1 MVQSI
6 AIASGK
12 GGVGKTSL
20 AVNCAVKLSTDGKS
34 VALLDADFG
43 MANSHILLNQKI
55 ENSVSDIIEKGA
67 NIEKVIHETSTGL
80 KLIPGGSGVLE
91 LLNLDS
97 QKRWSVIRSLD
108 ALKKDLDILIVDTPA
123 GASDSSIEFSAAC
136 DAVIVVLVPEPTSFM
151 DAYSF
156 IKALYLEKKFESVS
170 IVVNLAK
177 NEQAAKKS
185 FDSFKKIATKFLNIN
200 INFLGWLP
208 ESKTMAGSI
217 VARKPAVLQKSL
229 EPVLKKNFT
238 EITTKLVGIETVKS
252 NGVKF
257 FNNK

>member
-20 AVNCAVKLSTDGKS
+20 AVNCAVKLSSDGKK

-55 ENSVSDIIEKGA
+55 EHSVNDLLEKKLSIED
-67 NIEKVIHETSTGL
+67 VILETPTGL

-97 QKRWSVIRSLD
+97 QKRWEIIRSLD
-108 ALKKDLDILIVDTPA
+108 LLKEDLDILVVDTPA
-123 GASDSSIEFSAAC
+123 GASDASIEFAAAC
-136 DAVIVVLVPEPTSFM
+136 DAVVVVLVPEPTSFM

-156 IKALYLEKKFESVS
+156 IKALYLEKKFAAVS

-177 NEQAAKKS
+177 NEKAARQS
-185 FDSFKKIATKFLNIN
+185 YESFKKIVTKFLTVNIQ
-200 INFLGWLP
+200 FVGWLP
-208 ESKTMAGSI
+208 ESNTLAGSI

-229 EPVLKKNFT
+229 EPILLKNFT
-238 EITTKLVGIETVKS
+238 EIVNNLINLKPFNS
-252 NGVKF
+252 SGVKF
-257 FNNK
+257 FSYK

>member
-1 MVQSI
+1 
-6 AIASGK
+6 
-12 GGVGKTSL
+12 
-20 AVNCAVKLSTDGKS
+20 
-34 VALLDADFG
+34 
-43 MANSHILLNQKI
+43 
-55 ENSVSDIIEKGA
+55 
-67 NIEKVIHETSTGL
+67 
-80 KLIPGGSGVLE
+80 
-91 LLNLDS
+91 
-97 QKRWSVIRSLD
+97 
-108 ALKKDLDILIVDTPA
+108 
-123 GASDSSIEFSAAC
+123 
-136 DAVIVVLVPEPTSFM
+136 M

-185 FDSFKKIATKFLNIN
+185 FDSFKKIVTKFLNIN